1 MDALTIRR
9 YKGLSTPQYQPAARA
24 EKPAAA
30 SESQKV
36 TRSTGL
42 AVSETLRQLMGRVSQ
57 MESHIRESHRTL
69 QTGETVLDEV
79 RSSLERIGQ
88 LAEEAAGGGEP
99 DRAALQEEVER
110 LRDEI
115 GRMLDSAVVGD
126 THLFL
131 DEEAGIA
138 DDLEALLQAVKD
150 GGQDKETQP
159 LPDWLVKGMTM
170 GAPTRQQLLAALGL
184 GENASSAQLMAA
196 IADHPPESNPAT
208 AYLAVLYL
216 GTVIAGGDPADG
228 LDPQLAMEGLQK
240 LLEEVQDG
248 TPLDEAIE
256 LLTDG
261 AFTSLA
267 DFQAQFTDGTAPGLE
282 QFLTNLLLA
291 SGEAPALPES
301 PGLNLPG
308 GLAGL
313 KLELMLTLLDALP
326 GAERAAAEP
335 AAASGSGSAAV
346 GATGAEGA
354 SANAGAASSAST
366 SVLQLGNA
374 LVMGRDLSGVSFDTS
389 TGLLTIGGTA
399 DVTIRGAGQG
409 DPAILLTG
417 SGTVTLK
424 GVHTPALTV
433 GTALARVFTAG
444 ETVLQEVRLQH
455 GASLTL
461 GSGGRLEIGVLHG
474 DRSNALHLTGGA
486 VIVPGKAGEVYGTL
500 SVPVFLDGA
509 VSLAAHA
516 AHVSSANGKSLEPF
530 DMILKTLL
538 PGWDSITSLMIDGK
552 QARMSLLGGETAD
565 PARLWLAKDDGS
577 HGFPVHTVVIRGR
590 DRSGQSQT
598 RYAFLRWDLQSESFL
613 ETGMY
618 PNPFTVT
625 GGQEY
630 VDWIYDE
637 LTQTLRIL
645 SNQVTA
651 VSGGIG
657 TDAEQVPFS
666 GRIALADRIGA
677 MRLDLN
683 GVVCRVSRGRAF
695 SLGREN
701 DVTLILPSGADN
713 FFQSGAGCAG
723 ISVRESTT
731 LCIGC
736 APPRSSRDPAGTLT
750 AAGGAGG
757 AGIGRDSG
765 GSKDRTSQIL
775 IQGGVITAAGTEGGA
790 GIGAGKRGFMGAIVI
805 TGGIITATGSGGG
818 AGIGGAL
825 GAPAGD
831 ISISGGTIT
840 ASAVGHAA
848 AIGAGMQGASG
859 DISISGSARILKAL
873 GGDPG
878 ADIGGSLFG
887 GCGNVRISGGADIGC
902 ARLRRRSGVPLRM
915 GETTVTLPQFR
926 LSPRS
931 LRLDRLNVLTREY
944 AQAAVKTIDTDRRW
958 IDQIQSVYSALYTQ
972 LEQSRLLNAKQY
984 VNVSGGMVRDSGAAS
999 ALLKDMRASI
1009 PSQTMSTYGKRDMD
1023 DVRRLLW

>member
-9 YKGLSTPQYQPAARA
+9 YKGLSTPQYQAAART
-24 EKPAAA
+24 EKNTAAG
-30 SESQKV
+30 ESQKV

-42 AVSETLRQLMGRVSQ
+42 AVSETLRQLMSKVSQ
-57 MESHIRESHRTL
+57 VESHIRESHRTL

-79 RSSLERIGQ
+79 RSSLDRIGQ
-88 LAEEAAGGGEP
+88 LAEEAAGGGET
-99 DRAALQEEVER
+99 DRAALQQEVER

-115 GRMLDSAVVGD
+115 GRMLNSAAVGD

-138 DDLEALLQAVKD
+138 DDLEALLQAVTD
-150 GGQDKETQP
+150 QGKEAVQT

-184 GENASSAQLMAA
+184 DQNASGAQLMAA

-208 AYLAVLYL
+208 AYLATLYL
-216 GTVIAGGDPADG
+216 GTVIAGGDPAEG
-228 LDPQLAMEGLQK
+228 LDPQQAMEGLQK

-256 LLTDG
+256 QLTDG
-261 AFTSLA
+261 AFTSLE

-282 QFLTNLLLA
+282 KFLMNLLLT
-291 SGEAPALPES
+291 GGDMPALPES
-301 PGLNLPG
+301 PVLNLPG

-313 KLELMLTLLDALP
+313 DLMLTLLDALP
-326 GAERAAAEP
+326 GPEKAESSAPASGNESGAAGANGADG
-335 AAASGSGSAAV
+335 AAASA
-346 GATGAEGA
+346 GA
-354 SANAGAASSAST
+354 SASAGT
-366 SVLQLGNA
+366 SILQFGSV
-374 LVMGRDLSGVSFDTS
+374 LVMGRDLSGVSLDGT
-389 TGLLTIGGTA
+389 TGLLTVGGTA
-399 DVTIRGAGQG
+399 DVTIRGMGQDG
-409 DPAILLTG
+409 PPVLLAT
-417 SGTVTLK
+417 SGTVTLQA
-424 GVHTPALTV
+424 VRTPMLTV
-433 GTALARVFTAG
+433 GTNLAHVFTTG
-444 ETVLQEVRLQH
+444 ETTLQEVRLQD

-474 DRSNALHLTGGA
+474 SRSNALHLTGGA
-486 VIVPGKAGEVYGTL
+486 VIVAGRDGGAVGTL
-500 SVPVFLDGA
+500 SVPVFVDGP

-516 AHVSSANGKSLEPF
+516 VHVTGGGKNLEPF
-530 DMILKTLL
+530 DLILKTLL
-538 PGWDSITSLMIDGK
+538 PGWSSVTSMVIDGK
-552 QARMSLLGGETAD
+552 QARMSLLGGETPD

-577 HGFPVHTVVIRGR
+577 HGFPTHTVIIRGR
-590 DRSGQSQT
+590 GRDQQSQI
-598 RYAFLRWDLQSESFL
+598 RYAFLRWNQQLESFQ
-613 ETGMY
+613 EIGMY

-651 VSGGIG
+651 ISGGMG

-666 GRIALADRIGA
+666 GRIALADRIGE
-677 MRLDLN
+677 MRLDLD
-683 GVVCRVSRGRAF
+683 GVVCQVSSGRAF

-701 DVTLILPSGADN
+701 DVTLILRGGADN

-723 ISVRESTT
+723 ISVRESTA
-731 LCIGC
+731 LCIDC
-736 APPRSSRDPAGTLT
+736 APPRSSRDAAGTLT
-750 AAGGAGG
+750 ATGGAGG
-757 AGIGRDSG
+757 AGIGRDCG
-765 GSKDRTSQIL
+765 GSKDRTSRIL
-775 IQGGVITAAGTEGGA
+775 IQGGVIHATGTEGGA
-790 GIGAGKRGFMGAIVI
+790 GIGAGKYGFMGSIVI
-805 TGGIITATGSGGG
+805 TGGVITATGDMGGG

-831 ISISGGTIT
+831 ISISGGAIT
-840 ASAVGHAA
+840 ASAAGHAA

-859 DISISGSARILKAL
+859 DISITGSARILKAL

-887 GCGNVRISGGADIGC
+887 GCGNVNISGGADIGC

-958 IDQIQSVYSALYTQ
+958 IAQIQSVYSALYTQ
-972 LEQSRLLNAKQY
+972 LEQSRLHNTKQY
-984 VNVSGGMVRDSGAAS
+984 VSVSGGMVRDPGAAS
-999 ALLKDMRASI
+999 ALLKDMSASI
-1009 PSQTMSTYGKRDMD
+1009 PSQSMSTYGKRDMD
-1023 DVRRLLW
+1023 DMRRLLW

>member
-9 YKGLSTPQYQPAARA
+9 YKGLSTPQYQAAPRT
-24 EKPAAA
+24 EKSAAA
-30 SESQKV
+30 VEGQKV
-36 TRSTGL
+36 NRSTGL
-42 AVSETLRQLMGRVSQ
+42 AVSETLRQLMSKVSQ
-57 MESHIRESHRTL
+57 VERHIRESHRTL

-79 RSSLERIGQ
+79 RSSLDRIGQ

-115 GRMLDSAVVGD
+115 GRMLSSAVAGD
-126 THLFL
+126 TRLFL

-138 DDLEALLQAVKD
+138 DDLEALLQAITD
-150 GGQDKETQP
+150 GSQGKEEVQP

-170 GAPTRQQLLAALGL
+170 GAPTRQQLLTALGL
-184 GENASSAQLMAA
+184 DQNASGAQLLAA

-208 AYLAVLYL
+208 AYLATLYL
-216 GTVIAGGDPADG
+216 GTVIAGGDPAEG

-261 AFTSLA
+261 AFTSMA

-282 QFLTNLLLA
+282 QFLVNLLLT

-326 GAERAAAEP
+326 GAEKAAAEP
-335 AAASGSGSAAV
+335 TALISGNENGAAGANGTAGA
-346 GATGAEGA
+346 GATVT
-354 SANAGAASSAST
+354 AST
-366 SVLQLGNA
+366 SILQFGNVL
-374 LVMGRDLSGVSFDTS
+374 VIGRDLSGVSFDTT
-389 TGLLTIGGTA
+389 TGLLTVGGSA
-399 DVTIRGAGQG
+399 DVTIRGMGQDG
-409 DPAILLTG
+409 PPILLTS
-417 SGTVTLK
+417 SGTVTLQA
-424 GVHTPALTV
+424 VRTPALTV
-433 GTALARVFTAG
+433 GTALAQIFTTGA
-444 ETVLQEVRLQH
+444 TSLQEVQLQE
-455 GASLTL
+455 GSSLTL

-474 DRSNALHLTGGA
+474 NRSNALHLTGGS
-486 VIVPGKAGEVYGTL
+486 VIVAGKANGAMGTL

-516 AHVSSANGKSLEPF
+516 VHVSSGEGRALEPF
-530 DMILKTLL
+530 DLIWKTLL
-538 PGWDSITSLMIDGK
+538 PGWSSITSMMIDGR
-552 QARMSLLGGETAD
+552 QAKMSLLGGEISD

-577 HGFPVHTVVIRGR
+577 HGFPVHTVAIRGR
-590 DRSGQSQT
+590 DRSGQAQT
-598 RYAFLRWDLQSESFL
+598 RYAFLRWNQQLESFQ
-613 ETGMY
+613 EIGMY

-651 VSGGIG
+651 ISGGIG

-683 GVVCRVSRGRAF
+683 GVVCQVSHGRAF

-701 DVTLILPSGADN
+701 DVTLILRSGADN
-713 FFQSGAGCAG
+713 LFQSGAGCAG
-723 ISVRESTT
+723 ISVRESTA
-731 LCIGC
+731 LCIDC
-736 APPRSSRDPAGTLT
+736 AASRSSRDPTGTLT
-750 AAGGAGG
+750 ATGGAGG

-765 GSKDRTSQIL
+765 GSKDRTSRIL
-775 IQGGVITAAGTEGGA
+775 IQGGVITAAGTDGGA
-790 GIGAGKRGFMGAIVI
+790 GIGAGRRGFMGAIVI
-805 TGGIITATGSGGG
+805 TGGIITATGGAGGG

-825 GAPAGD
+825 GAPVGD

-859 DISISGSARILKAL
+859 DISITGSTRILKAL

-887 GCGNVRISGGADIGC
+887 GCGNVSISGGADIGC

-926 LSPRS
+926 LSPRT

-944 AQAAVKTIDTDRRW
+944 AQTAVKTIDTDRRW
-958 IDQIQSVYSALYTQ
+958 IAQIQSVYSALYTQ
-972 LEQSRLLNAKQY
+972 LEQSRFHNAKQY

-999 ALLKDMRASI
+999 ALLKDMSRSI
-1009 PSQTMSTYGKRDMD
+1009 PAQTMSTYGKRDMD